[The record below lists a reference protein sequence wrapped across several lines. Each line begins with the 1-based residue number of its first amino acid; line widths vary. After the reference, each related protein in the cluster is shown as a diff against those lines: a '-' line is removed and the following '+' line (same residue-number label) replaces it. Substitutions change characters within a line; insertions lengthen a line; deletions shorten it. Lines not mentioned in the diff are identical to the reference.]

1 MVCNEHFRSLFD
13 LVEVKSEEC
22 LVDNKTAARM
32 TDFVFSVC
40 GNSVLGC
47 LRPWALGLRKGD
59 EGLGEGDERQRN
71 RDDGLREGHK
81 GPRKGGEELQDRDL
95 AVTIMKAMREQYE
108 VLAEKHFPDGK
119 LYLTYMYFVVKR
131 KPRA

>member
-1 MVCNEHFRSLFD
+1 MDVKPKTRETLSKEHFRSLFD

-32 TDFVFSVC
+32 TDFVYSVC
-40 GNSVLGC
+40 GNSILGC
-47 LRPWALGLRKGD
+47 LKLWALGLKKGD
-59 EGLGEGDERQRN
+59 EGPSGGQGTGNEGMKDE
-71 RDDGLREGHK
+71 
-81 GPRKGGEELQDRDL
+81 DL

-108 VLAEKHFPDGK
+108 MLAEKHFPDGK